1 MIKAINLWLQR
12 SNVTCGGEAGTGD
25 REIERGVFFFFQDAV
40 ERDFPAWDYGRIFP
54 PTPQQPAALEPT
66 CGFSTSKLG
75 QRLPRARLVTSGRG
89 SSHLASRA
97 GADPEFTLC
106 RQRLELTQT
115 RSTPSRVPTAQPLGF
130 PFPTSKQD
138 PTKLKIPKTQA
149 HPEVGKAET
158 PKCS

>member
-1 MIKAINLWLQR
+1 MRGWGGDWRQR
-12 SNVTCGGEAGTGD
+12 NRKS
-25 REIERGVFFFFQDAV
+25 FFFFQDAV
-40 ERDFPAWDYGRIFP
+40 ERDFPAWDYGLIFP
-54 PTPQQPAALEPT
+54 PTPPQPAAPEPT

-115 RSTPSRVPTAQPLGF
+115 RSTPSHVPTAQPLGF
-130 PFPTSKQD
+130 PLPTSKQD
-138 PTKLKIPKTQA
+138 PTKQKIPKTQA
-149 HPEVGKAET
+149 HPEAGKAET

>member
-12 SNVTCGGEAGTGD
+12 SSATCGGGAGTGERD
-25 REIERGVFFFFQDAV
+25 REDFFFFQDAV
-40 ERDFPAWDYGRIFP
+40 ERDFPAWDCGRIFP
-54 PTPQQPAALEPT
+54 PTPPQPAAPEPT

-75 QRLPRARLVTSGRG
+75 QRLPRARLVTSGPG

-97 GADPEFTLC
+97 GADPEFTLR
-106 RQRLELTQT
+106 RQRPELTQT
-115 RSTPSRVPTAQPLGF
+115 RSTPSRVPSAQPLGF
-130 PFPTSKQD
+130 SFPTSKQD

-149 HPEVGKAET
+149 HPEAGKAET